1 MANDFLTPD
10 VIARQALASLYENL
24 VMVPLVHTDHSVEFN
39 SARRQG
45 DTVRIRK
52 PAVLNAALFDRSAG
66 ISIQD
71 VDEDFVNISMDKI
84 ADTSVAVN
92 SEELRLDIQSFDDQI
107 MSPAL
112 EGLAQFI
119 DRQILGL
126 KSGVTQVAGIT
137 PASRTWDNPEA
148 LIEAGRLLDIQK
160 VPPNLRHAV
169 TGPTTKAEWMD
180 SDIIKHADKS
190 GSTEALRQ
198 GSIGTNIF
206 GFDVFQTQ
214 NVTQPAASPAT
225 GQPTTEVG
233 VAFHRSAFA
242 FVSAPMEIPPG
253 AEGSVQSFNGISV
266 RVVQQYDIT
275 KKRTIV
281 SFDILFGVKAIDVN
295 RAVLLKGPN
304 AA

>member
-10 VIARQALASLYENL
+10 VIARQALATLYENL
-24 VMVPLVHTDHSVEFN
+24 VMVPLVHTEHSVNFTG
-39 SARRQG
+39 AQKVG

-52 PAVLNAALFDRSAG
+52 PAVLNASLFNRTSG

-71 VDEDFVNISMDKI
+71 VDEDYVNISMDKI

-92 SEELRLDIQSFDDQI
+92 SEELALDIQSFDDQI
-107 MSPAL
+107 MSPAI

-119 DRQILGL
+119 DRQILSL
-126 KSGVTQVAGIT
+126 KSDVTQVAGVT
-137 PASRTWDNPEA
+137 PSGREWDKPEV
-148 LIEAGRLLDIQK
+148 LIEAGRQLDIRK
-160 VPPNLRHAV
+160 VPPTLRHAV
-169 TGPTTKAEWMD
+169 TGPTTQAEWLD

-190 GSTEALRQ
+190 GSTEALRA
-198 GSIGTNIF
+198 GSIGRNLF
-206 GFDVFQTQ
+206 GFDAYMTQ
-214 NVTQPAASPAT
+214 NVAQPASSPAT

-233 VAFHRSAFA
+233 VAFHPSAFA
-242 FVSAPMEIPPG
+242 FISRPMEVPPG
-253 AEGSVQSFNGISV
+253 AAGSVQSYNGISV

-275 KKRTIV
+275 KKRTVI
-281 SFDILFGVKAIDVN
+281 SFDILFGIKTIDAN